1 MTQATQAERWDAIVV
16 GAGIVGA
23 ACAHALTRDGLRVLV
38 LEART
43 PASGATATG
52 MGHLVVLDDSP
63 AQLALTA
70 FSTAIW
76 RALAPELPPA
86 VEHDP
91 CGTIWIATDE
101 AELGVVH
108 AKHRLYAEH
117 AIASEVLGP
126 RELAGLEPNL
136 RRGLAGGL
144 LVPGDGVVN
153 PPNATHWLLERARAG
168 GATVRESVRVDRI
181 GAHSVHCG
189 DDVLRAEVIVIA
201 AGAETPRLIPE
212 LPIVPR
218 KGYLAITDRLPGFVR
233 HQLVELGYLAH
244 AHTMT
249 AESVA
254 FNVQPRAGGQVI
266 VGSSRELVGWDTSLD
281 DRMLARMLARA
292 AEFIPSLASTQ
303 MVRTWIGFRP
313 ATPDKLPLIGAW
325 PAMPGVWIAAGHEGL
340 GITTSLGTAQIV
352 ADLVAGR
359 QPAIDASAFAPE
371 RYTSPDPLLAASE
384 SPRPTSAQ

>member
-1 MTQATQAERWDAIVV
+1 MTGATHAERWDAIVV
-16 GAGIVGA
+16 GAGIIGA

-38 LEART
+38 LEARS
-43 PASGATATG
+43 PASGATSAG

-70 FSTAIW
+70 FSTTLW
-76 RALAPELPPA
+76 RALASELPAA

-91 CGTIWIATDE
+91 CGTIWIATDD
-101 AELGVVH
+101 AELDAAR
-108 AKHRLYAEH
+108 AKHRLFAEH
-117 AIASEVLGP
+117 GIASDVLAP
-126 RELAGLEPNL
+126 HELAGLEPNL
-136 RRGLAGGL
+136 RPGLAGGL
-144 LVPGDGVVN
+144 LVPGDGVLN
-153 PPNATHWLLERARAG
+153 PPHATQWLLERARAA
-168 GATVRESVRVDRI
+168 GATVREGLRVDRI
-181 GAHSVHCG
+181 AAHAVHCG
-189 DDVLRAEVIVIA
+189 GDVLHAEVVVNA

-244 AHTMT
+244 AHTMG
-249 AESVA
+249 AASVA

-266 VGSSRELVGWDTSLD
+266 VGSSRELVGWDASLD
-281 DRMLARMLARA
+281 DGMLRRMLARA
-292 AEFIPSLASTQ
+292 AEFIPSLASMQ

-313 ATPDKLPLIGAW
+313 ATPDKLPLIGPW
-325 PAMPGVWIAAGHEGL
+325 PSIPGLWIAAGHEGL
-340 GITTSLGTAQIV
+340 GITTSLGTAQLV

-359 QPAIDASAFAPE
+359 QPAIDATAFAPK
-371 RYTSPDPLLAASE
+371 RYNSPDPLRATSE

>member
-1 MTQATQAERWDAIVV
+1 MTETAQTDRYDAIVV
-16 GAGIVGA
+16 GAGIIGA
-23 ACAHALTRDGLRVLV
+23 ACAHALSRDGMRVLV
-38 LEART
+38 LEASA
-43 PASGATATG
+43 PASGATSAG

-76 RALAPELPPA
+76 RALSPELPPT

-91 CGTIWIATDE
+91 CGTIWIAADE
-101 AELGVVH
+101 AELEVVH
-108 AKHRLYAEH
+108 TKHRLFTEH

-144 LVPGDGVVN
+144 LVPGDGVLN
-153 PPNATHWLLERARAG
+153 PPNATRWLLERARAA
-168 GATVRESVRVDRI
+168 GATVREGARVDRI
-181 GAHSVHCG
+181 GAHAVHCG
-189 DDVLRAEVIVIA
+189 DDVLSAEVIVIA
-201 AGAETPRLIPE
+201 AGSETPRLIPTM
-212 LPIVPR
+212 PIVPR

-244 AHTMT
+244 AHTMS
-249 AESVA
+249 AASVA

-266 VGSSRELVGWDTSLD
+266 VGSSRELVGWDASLD
-281 DRMLARMLARA
+281 DRMLRRMLARA
-292 AEFIPSLASTQ
+292 AEFIPSLASMQ

-313 ATPDKLPLIGAW
+313 ATPDKLPIIGAW
-325 PAMPGVWIAAGHEGL
+325 PSIPGVWIAAGHEGL

-359 QPAIDASAFAPE
+359 APAIDATAFAPT
-371 RYTSPDPLLAASE
+371 RYTSSDPLRATAE
-384 SPRPTSAQ
+384 SPRPTSAP

>member
-1 MTQATQAERWDAIVV
+1 MTSGAQAERYDAIVV
-16 GAGIVGA
+16 GAGIIGA
-23 ACAHALTRDGLRVLV
+23 ACAHALSRDGMRVLV
-38 LEART
+38 LEANT
-43 PASGATATG
+43 PASGTTAAG

-76 RALAPELPPA
+76 RALSPELSPE

-91 CGTIWIATDE
+91 CGTIWIAAEEDE
-101 AELGVVH
+101 LEVVH
-108 AKHRLYAEH
+108 TKHRLLAEH

-126 RELAGLEPNL
+126 LQLAGLEPNL

-144 LVPGDGVVN
+144 LVPGDGVLN
-153 PPNATHWLLERARAG
+153 PPRATHWLLERARAG
-168 GATVRESVRVDRI
+168 GATVLEGRRVDRI
-181 GAHSVHCG
+181 GANAVHSG
-189 DDVLRAEVIVIA
+189 GDVLHADVIVIA

-244 AHTMT
+244 AHTMD
-249 AESVA
+249 AASVA
-254 FNVQPRAGGQVI
+254 FNVQPRAGGQVV
-266 VGSSRELVGWDTSLD
+266 VGSSREMVGWDASLD
-281 DRMLARMLARA
+281 DRMLRRMIARA
-292 AEFIPSLASTQ
+292 AEFIPSLAALQ

-325 PAMPGVWIAAGHEGL
+325 PAIPGVWIAAGHEGL
-340 GITTSLGTAQIV
+340 GITTSLGTAQII
-352 ADLVAGR
+352 ADLVTGR
-359 QPAIDASAFAPE
+359 EPAIDATAFAPT
-371 RYTSPDPLLAASE
+371 RYTSSDPLRATPE
-384 SPRPTSAQ
+384 SPRPTSTP

>member
-1 MTQATQAERWDAIVV
+1 MTGGTQTDRWDAIVV
-16 GAGIVGA
+16 GAGIIGA
-23 ACAHALTRDGLRVLV
+23 ACAHALSRDGLRVLV

-43 PASGATATG
+43 PASGATSAG

-70 FSTAIW
+70 FSTTLW
-76 RALAPELPPA
+76 RALASELPPT

-91 CGTIWIATDE
+91 CGTIWIAADE
-101 AELGVVH
+101 SELELVH
-108 AKHRLYAEH
+108 AKYRLFAEH
-117 AIASEVLGP
+117 AIVSEVLGP
-126 RELAGLEPNL
+126 RELASLEPNL
-136 RRGLAGGL
+136 RPGLAGGL
-144 LVPGDGVVN
+144 LVPGDGVLN
-153 PPNATHWLLERARAG
+153 PPNAAHWLLERARAE
-168 GATVRESVRVDRI
+168 GATVREGVRVDRI
-181 GAHSVHCG
+181 GAHAVYCG
-189 DDVLRAEVIVIA
+189 DEVLLADVVVIA

-218 KGYLAITDRLPGFVR
+218 KGYLTITDRLPGFVR

-266 VGSSRELVGWDTSLD
+266 VGSSRELVGWDASLD
-281 DRMLARMLARA
+281 DRMLRRMLARA
-292 AEFIPSLASTQ
+292 SEFIPSLASMQ

-313 ATPDKLPLIGAW
+313 ATPDKLPLIGEW
-325 PAMPGVWIAAGHEGL
+325 PAIPGLLIAAGHEGL
-340 GITTSLGTAQIV
+340 GITTSIGTGQLV
-352 ADLVAGR
+352 ADLVVGR
-359 QPAIDASAFAPE
+359 EPAIDARPFSPT
-371 RYTSPDPLLAASE
+371 RYTSPDPLRATAE